1 MALRKSLRL
10 ATACVFRAGLIA
22 AVSVVAWSG
31 VGLAQETP
39 VYLNTAQPVE
49 ARVKDLVG
57 RMTLEEK
64 VSQMQNHAV
73 AIPRLNVPEYDW
85 WNEGLHGIARSG
97 YATVFPQ
104 AIGLAAT
111 WDTTLLH
118 EAATVISS
126 DARAKNAEALRQ
138 DNHSIYYGRDIWSPN
153 INI

>member
-85 WNEGLHGIARSG
+85 WSDWAGGYVGHAADAYRRNDDLDGGSG
-97 YATVFPQ
+97 EELRGVAEQ
-104 AIGLAAT
+104 HSQH
-111 WDTTLLH
+111 LLR
-118 EAATVISS
+118 TGYMV
-126 DARAKNAEALRQ
+126 AE
-138 DNHSIYYGRDIWSPN
+138 H
-153 INI
+153 